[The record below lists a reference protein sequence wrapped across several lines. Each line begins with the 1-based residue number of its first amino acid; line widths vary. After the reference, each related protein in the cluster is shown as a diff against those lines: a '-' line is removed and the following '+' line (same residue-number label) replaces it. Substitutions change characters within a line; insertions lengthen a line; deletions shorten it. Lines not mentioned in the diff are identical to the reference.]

1 MTSRMAA
8 GSIQSAIDLGT
19 NTILMVTGR
28 VRPDGSVEILD
39 DAHEIARLGK
49 GVDAGGRILPDTI
62 DRVCRFLCGYR
73 KRAKELGS
81 ERVRAFGTSALRDAA
96 NKDEFI
102 AAAARED
109 VELVELAGDQGARYT
124 YAGAFFGL
132 ELPAARY
139 AVLDIGGGSTELAL
153 GTDGR
158 VETSQSVDVGAVRVT
173 ERFFSHLP
181 PDARQVLEAEAMI
194 GPILDGLFALPADV
208 ALVGVA
214 GTVTTLGALD
224 TSTQSFDSRDLDG
237 HRLLRPAVT
246 ALSERLLTM
255 EHADIVALPQV
266 SDQRADI
273 IGAGALILRTF
284 LGSRGLEQITVSTRG
299 IRYGLL
305 LDMLSGSL

>member
-109 VELVELAGDQGARYT
+109 VELVELSGDQEARYT

-214 GTVTTLGALD
+214 GTV
-224 TSTQSFDSRDLDG
+224 STQSFDSRDLDG